1 MPCPSCRCNTGLSMY
16 FCPPPPPGVELV
28 LPPRLHWVLTGAL
41 RLRFCCPFLCIRS
54 FLLPSRDGEM
64 GSGRVSAVAAG
75 TLFQPRRCGDGDGG
89 SFLWTLPDLCER
101 LVRFLEDADSSVSEP
116 PEPSHS
122 QASPHLVLSNLLKM
136 SS

>member
-1 MPCPSCRCNTGLSMY
+1 
-16 FCPPPPPGVELV
+16 
-28 LPPRLHWVLTGAL
+28 
-41 RLRFCCPFLCIRS
+41 
-54 FLLPSRDGEM
+54 M